1 MNLVFQGLLSK
12 YIKDFETKQEKL
24 NILSKT
30 NEDLNKLKIQN
41 LINDLSSK
49 PKYNT
54 SNRKKT
60 KLTINIKNRIEEF
73 IQINDKN
80 KALGRKKQVMK
91 KIDMYEQLVEEGYDI
106 GYTTVCNFIKD
117 KYDKKEAFI
126 RQEYDPAEVLEFD
139 WGEVS

>member
-1 MNLVFQGLLSK
+1 MKYFRENKSQRKISNELGISRTTVQK

-24 NILSKT
+24 NTLSKT

-54 SNRKKT
+54 SNRKET

-80 KALGRKKQVMK
+80 RYV
-91 KIDMYEQLVEEGYDI
+91 
-106 GYTTVCNFIKD
+106 
-117 KYDKKEAFI
+117 
-126 RQEYDPAEVLEFD
+126 
-139 WGEVS
+139 

>member
-1 MNLVFQGLLSK
+1 LDQKAEILMKYFRENKSQRKISNELGISRTTVQK

-60 KLTINIKNRIEEF
+60 KLTINKSSS
-73 IQINDKN
+73 
-80 KALGRKKQVMK
+80 
-91 KIDMYEQLVEEGYDI
+91 
-106 GYTTVCNFIKD
+106 
-117 KYDKKEAFI
+117 
-126 RQEYDPAEVLEFD
+126 
-139 WGEVS
+139 VS

>member
-1 MNLVFQGLLSK
+1 MKYFRENKSQRKISNELGISRTTVQK

-24 NILSKT
+24 NTLSKT

-80 KALGRKKQVMK
+80 RYV
-91 KIDMYEQLVEEGYDI
+91 
-106 GYTTVCNFIKD
+106 
-117 KYDKKEAFI
+117 
-126 RQEYDPAEVLEFD
+126 
-139 WGEVS
+139 